1 MPPKE
6 GASDHQRFEMRL
18 RRRRGH
24 KIDGQRGKQGATA
37 EGRQDANRAVVRAPN
52 QYCERA

>member
-6 GASDHQRFEMRL
+6 GASDHQRFAMSL

-24 KIDGQRGKQGATA
+24 KIDGQRGKRGATA
-37 EGRQDANRAVVRAPN
+37 EGRQDANRAVVRAPD